1 MKYFLDT
8 NICIYFLKGLYPP
21 LLERLRA
28 KIPED
33 MKIASIVKA
42 ELFLGAY
49 KSNNPMMEF
58 WLRTMRS
65 NSEE

>member
-49 KSNNPMMEF
+49 KSNNPKKTEEKVTEF
-58 WLRTMRS
+58 L
-65 NSEE
+65 